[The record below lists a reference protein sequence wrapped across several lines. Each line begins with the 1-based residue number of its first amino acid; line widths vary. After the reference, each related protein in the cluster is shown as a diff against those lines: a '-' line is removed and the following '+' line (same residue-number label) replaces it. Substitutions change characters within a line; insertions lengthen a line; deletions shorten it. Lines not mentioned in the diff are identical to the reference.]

1 MEDVADGRGRDGR
14 WSEWEGRDT
23 GWAGGEM
30 GEGADAARMTDDDD
44 GGDGMRGRGGPT
56 KAVEGQGGAKITAN
70 GSGEGARAWGVKCT
84 ASECSIV

>member
-1 MEDVADGRGRDGR
+1 MVGGRDGR

-44 GGDGMRGRGGPT
+44 GGDGMRGRTDRPRPS
-56 KAVEGQGGAKITAN
+56 KAKAAPKSRQMGAGRAR
-70 GSGEGARAWGVKCT
+70 EGARCT
-84 ASECSIV
+84 ATECSIV

>member
-56 KAVEGQGGAKITAN
+56 VEG
-70 GSGEGARAWGVKCT
+70 R
-84 ASECSIV
+84 